1 VQPYRRTFRSGTYGT
16 SALPLPEDEQDSA
29 DTDESSE
36 SGMPVLEA
44 LVCETHSTALLTAAI
59 ASATNA
65 FKRPETDRSEAALK
79 PYVPREPALISV
91 LKNGMLETDLDED
104 TIAIICDFFD
114 DLAPAR
120 IALDQYF
127 ADANHI
133 GADRASALHMHALTN
148 SWRRAS
154 EDALVAAR
162 QLHGHAGRLPSQYTS
177 NSEVLIDLL
186 QQVIDGGSPCIDAKG
201 KIALPDLP
209 QRRRN
214 ARRTICQPCKITHN
228 RKTSQAFV
236 RDVSPGGFG
245 LEQVSQLVPKNIVL
259 IELPSGRRFT
269 AVVAWCNGSS
279 AGVRFARTLLPND
292 PLLSG

>member
-1 VQPYRRTFRSGTYGT
+1 MP
-16 SALPLPEDEQDSA
+16 AAEDEIEA
-29 DTDESSE
+29 REASE
-36 SGMPVLEA
+36 TSDPAELKLPVVEA
-44 LVCETHSTALLTAAI
+44 LVCETHSAALLTAAI
-59 ASATNA
+59 ASAVNA
-65 FKRPETDRSEAALK
+65 LRRQGTDRNEAALK

-91 LKNGMLETDLDED
+91 LKNGMLETELDED
-104 TIAIICDFFD
+104 TIGVICDFFD

-133 GADRASALHMHALTN
+133 GDDRASALHMLTLTN
-148 SWRRAS
+148 SWRRPC
-154 EDALVAAR
+154 EDALVAVR
-162 QLHGHAGRLPSQYTS
+162 LLHGHAGQLPSQYTT
-177 NSEVLIDLL
+177 NSEVLMDLL
-186 QQVIDGGSPCIDAKG
+186 QQVINGGSPCIDG
-201 KIALPDLP
+201 SGRIALPDLP

-214 ARRTICQPCKITHN
+214 ARRTICQPCTITHN

-245 LEQVSQLVPKNIVL
+245 LEQVPPLVPKTLIL

-269 AVVAWCNGSS
+269 AVVAWCNGST
-279 AGVRFARTLLPND
+279 AGVRFARILLPND